1 MRNKMNTASPKFAD
15 ALMIIIGFMII
26 NALMNFD
33 SCRLK
38 YNPVSQD
45 TLIGTE
51 TQQK

>member
-15 ALMIIIGFMII
+15 ALMIIIG
-26 NALMNFD
+26 LMNFD

-45 TLIGTE
+45 TSIGTE
-51 TQQK
+51 AQQK

>member
-15 ALMIIIGFMII
+15 ALMIIIG
-26 NALMNFD
+26 LMNFD

-51 TQQK
+51 AQQK